1 MTPTAILAAA
11 LLASAAAPPD
21 NAGEPLPPTA
31 PRVDYQLTAWCY
43 GALKEY
49 LDIYE
54 QVKPELV
61 DIDKMFGTSVK
72 EAEPYQSDMAAARV
86 ELKMIANAV
95 TLAQKASPRPIN
107 EESTTAMRQGAAIW
121 SVAETKSRRE
131 LARAW
136 LTWALPDRCDSVARE
151 VAAKS
156 ALFSGALKYNDPP
169 APPAAAEA
177 PAPAPPPP
185 PEAATPAA
193 PPPATSADQ
202 PAPDA
207 AASGAPSA
215 KP

>member
-156 ALFSGALKYNDPP
+156 ALFSGALKYDEHS
-169 APPAAAEA
+169 APPAAAD
-177 PAPAPPPP
+177 PPTPAPPP
-185 PEAATPAA
+185 AADPAPAA
-193 PPPATSADQ
+193 PPAGAAAQSPPDAPPATE
-202 PAPDA
+202 APT
-207 AASGAPSA
+207 P